1 MRRQDL
7 RIDKN
12 DKKSLQRPAWTQ
24 DDLHAYRHKHVG
36 GRTGIIENYFNRDK
50 RK

>member
-12 DKKSLQRPAWTQ
+12 DKQSLQRPAWTQ
-24 DDLHAYRHKHVG
+24 DDLHAYRHRHLQ
-36 GRTGIIENYFNRDK
+36 GRVIENYFTK
-50 RK
+50 SKGKTG